1 RSAISQGSEVCKLK
15 LGPLEVVVIF
25 AVILLVFGPS
35 KLPQIGKAFGK
46 GLREFKSAS
55 KEISSQLDMDDDE
68 EEQTKAKK
76 QN

>member
-1 RSAISQGSEVCKLK
+1 MK

-25 AVILLVFGPS
+25 VVILLVFGPS

-46 GLREFKSAS
+46 GLREFKNAS
-55 KEISSQLDMDDDE
+55 KELSSQLDMDDDE
-68 EEQTKAKK
+68 EGQTKARK

>member
-1 RSAISQGSEVCKLK
+1 MK

-46 GLREFKSAS
+46 GLREFKNAS
-55 KEISSQLDMDDDE
+55 KELSSQLDMDDDE

>member
-1 RSAISQGSEVCKLK
+1 MK

-46 GLREFKSAS
+46 GLREFKNAS
-55 KEISSQLDMDDDE
+55 KEISSQLDMDEDE

>member
-1 RSAISQGSEVCKLK
+1 MK

-46 GLREFKSAS
+46 GLREFKNAS
-55 KEISSQLDMDDDE
+55 KELSSQLDMDDHE

>member
-1 RSAISQGSEVCKLK
+1 VK

-46 GLREFKSAS
+46 GLREFKNAS
-55 KEISSQLDMDDDE
+55 KEISSQLDMDEDE